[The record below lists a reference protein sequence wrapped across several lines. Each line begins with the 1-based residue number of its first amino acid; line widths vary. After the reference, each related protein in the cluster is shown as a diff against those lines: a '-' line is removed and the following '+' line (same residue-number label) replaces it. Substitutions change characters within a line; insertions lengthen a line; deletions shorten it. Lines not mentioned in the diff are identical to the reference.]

1 MVLHDALL
9 SEMSLDMMEEVLRPK
24 IEGTNNIA
32 EIFHNDKLEFF
43 VMFSSISCVVGNPGQ
58 SNYAAACAYMGGLAN
73 QRRKRGLAASSFDLG
88 RVVGI
93 GYVER
98 ADQVVKE
105 QLVRYGYVPIS
116 ESDFHQVFAETIRA
130 GYPNLGGTPVVSTG
144 IGTARDDDEFRVPWF
159 DDPRFSHC
167 IVKAK
172 GVETRQDGK
181 NTTLPVSE
189 QLSNATSMEEAL
201 EVIKGRSMCI
211 AYAGE
216 LVC

>member
-1 MVLHDALL
+1 
-9 SEMSLDMMEEVLRPK
+9 MMEEVLRPK
-24 IEGTNNIA
+24 IAGTNNIA
-32 EIFHNDKLEFF
+32 DIFHNDKLDFF
-43 VMFSSISCVVGNPGQ
+43 VMFSSVSCVIGNPGQ

-73 QRRKRGLAASSFDLG
+73 QRRKRGLAASSLDLG

-98 ADQVVKE
+98 ADQIVKE

-130 GYPNLGGTPVVSTG
+130 GYPDLGGNPVVIAG
-144 IGTARDDDEFRVPWF
+144 LGTPRDDDEPRVAWF

-167 IVKAK
+167 VVKAK
-172 GVETRQDGK
+172 IVETRQDGK

-189 QLSNATSMEEAL
+189 QLSNATSMEGAL

-211 AYAGE
+211 AAHARE
-216 LVC
+216 LVY